1 MASEQQLR
9 ELWGMIDDTA
19 NCFLKP
25 EGPVKGL
32 YFSHLRRPA
41 IHTVYVPNVCV
52 STAEPHHQRDM
63 TESRQWEVGLKFEK
77 QKHRD
82 FKQNYKWPSSFHLI
96 PIYRKAKLWREQWF
110 YVRWL
115 IMVFNKLFPA
125 KNTVFSGHWSCVSTA
140 FSGSARLGLTHFFQI
155 VPLQHSWDAFTW
167 LLYHTGC
174 NCDDINFEVTLT
186 HRTTRGYPFLL
197 HPYWQSNRNICTSR
211 LQFAVSFA
219 GCLCSMSDYSSGN
232 SLEPI
237 SVFECFLT
245 QPWTVVSAQ
254 LAWNLTRGD
263 TKKGTKHQV
272 LPT

>member
-1 MASEQQLR
+1 MIQLTVFWNLKDPWKAFTFPISVALQYTQYMCQMSAFRQQNHIIR
-9 ELWGMIDDTA
+9 ETW
-19 NCFLKP
+19 
-25 EGPVKGL
+25 
-32 YFSHLRRPA
+32 
-41 IHTVYVPNVCV
+41 PNLV
-52 STAEPHHQRDM
+52 SGK
-63 TESRQWEVGLKFEK
+63 SGF
-77 QKHRD
+77 HRD

-140 FSGSARLGLTHFFQI
+140 FSGSAWLGLTHFFQI

-245 QPWTVVSAQ
+245 QPWSVVSAQ

>member
-1 MASEQQLR
+1 
-9 ELWGMIDDTA
+9 
-19 NCFLKP
+19 
-25 EGPVKGL
+25 
-32 YFSHLRRPA
+32 
-41 IHTVYVPNVCV
+41 
-52 STAEPHHQRDM
+52 
-63 TESRQWEVGLKFEK
+63 
-77 QKHRD
+77 
-82 FKQNYKWPSSFHLI
+82 
-96 PIYRKAKLWREQWF
+96 
-110 YVRWL
+110 
-115 IMVFNKLFPA
+115 MVFNKLLPA
-125 KNTVFSGHWSCVSTA
+125 KNTVFSGHRSCVSTE
-140 FSGSARLGLTHFFQI
+140 FSSSARLGLTHFFQI
-155 VPLQHSWDAFTW
+155 VPLQRSRDAFTW

-245 QPWTVVSAQ
+245 QPWSVVSAQ

-272 LPT
+272 LPTQFLTMENPKGAGQTESRHVVLCGEARKIILCHINLIVKYLSLFLHDYLVTYSFQNLTKSCSFTALFSPLLRFDLSLFFLAARPPSGPPHTQKRLRHTHTYEHTHSDCLAMAIEA